1 MVYIIL
7 IEISWGRLRKISYW
21 VSFMLGRK
29 LNLFLF
35 WIQVFF
41 TIFVKVYLFLSLSD
55 SWINGDFPE
64 FIVYRYYWISVL
76 SWFKSE
82 SQELMFSIPRLFM
95 TGTKLRRL
103 LQGGPNIIYNSFSK
117 FSVKSTHNFDNV
129 DEFCL
134 KKEDCTN
141 NWTQIRLMGHP
152 VCY

>member
-1 MVYIIL
+1 M
-7 IEISWGRLRKISYW
+7 
-21 VSFMLGRK
+21 
-29 LNLFLF
+29 
-35 WIQVFF
+35 
-41 TIFVKVYLFLSLSD
+41 SLSD

-103 LQGGPNIIYNSFSK
+103 LQGAPNIFYNSFSK

-141 NWTQIRLMGHP
+141 NWTQTYGTPCKLLTIHIPTLSSGVWTKLADTWTEAWRCGSPPDM
-152 VCY
+152 

>member
-1 MVYIIL
+1 MVNGIYNTDRDKL
-7 IEISWGRLRKISYW
+7 RLRKISYW

-35 WIQVFF
+35 WIQVFYNICKSVL
-41 TIFVKVYLFLSLSD
+41 IF
-55 SWINGDFPE
+55 E
-64 FIVYRYYWISVL
+64 FIGQPDKWRFPKIYSVSL
-76 SWFKSE
+76 LLDPCNIFKSE
-82 SQELMFSIPRLFM
+82 SQELMFSIPWLFM
-95 TGTKLRRL
+95 IGTKLRRL

-134 KKEDCTN
+134 KKEDYTN
-141 NWTQIRLMGHP
+141 NWTQIRLIGHP